1 MFFVIQLWQSASL
14 GKSRNFE
21 KMDYVQFWKNVPISD
36 YFGKVTLAYFRLF
49 WKNGVLFPNSLKKTP
64 SPPPPRPP
72 GQSPPPLPRTAGG
85 AARMASFSNYFW
97 QNTPF
102 FKIVGNIQSFS
113 KLFWKNTRFFQI
125 VGNCK
130 VSFQTILKKHS
141 FFQNSR
147 KSDRVTFQIILK
159 KTCIFSK

>member
-21 KMDYVQFWKNVPISD
+21 KMDYLQFWKNDPISD
-36 YFGKVTLAYFRLF
+36 YFGKATLACFRLF
-49 WKNGVLFPNSLKKTP
+49 WKNGVLFQNSLKKTP

-97 QNTPF
+97 KKNTPF
-102 FKIVGNIQSFS
+102 FKIVGNIQSFF
-113 KLFWKNTRFFQI
+113 KLFWKTH
-125 VGNCK
+125 
-130 VSFQTILKKHS
+130 TI
-141 FFQNSR
+141 FQNSW
-147 KSDRVTFQIILK
+147 KLQGHFSNYLEKTFR
-159 KTCIFSK
+159 FSK